1 MQSGFYESGKRIAF
15 FAIILAMITGSGSAQ
30 ETVIIAHRGASAV
43 APENTHY
50 AFFEALRL
58 GATVIEFDV
67 RETKDGKLV
76 LFHDDKLE
84 RIIGRK
90 GSIETEPWEKVK
102 QFDVGR
108 WFKGGSFVG
117 ARPLLLEDAIQL
129 CLDGGATP
137 LIEHKSGSASSYVS
151 LIREMEVEEKVI
163 VQSFDW
169 KFLREFQ
176 QGAPG
181 VRTGALGSKMLSS
194 DKFRQITDL
203 KPDWVGWKF
212 SDLSESNLD
221 ALQSAGFRV
230 ALWTVNDPTEA
241 KRWIERGVDAIIT
254 DSVDTMLW
262 LVSAP
267 GSEGDNGAA
276 SAAE

>member
-15 FAIILAMITGSGSAQ
+15 SAIILAMITGSGSAQ

-43 APENTHY
+43 APENTDY

-58 GATVIEFDV
+58 GARVIEFDV

-84 RIIGRK
+84 RIVGRK

-137 LIEHKSGSASSYVS
+137 LIEHKSGSVSSYVS

-176 QGAPG
+176 EGAPG
-181 VRTGALGSKMLSS
+181 VRTGALGSEELSP
-194 DKFRQITDL
+194 DKFRQITNL

-230 ALWTVNDPTEA
+230 ALWTVNDPSEA

-262 LVSAP
+262 MVSAP